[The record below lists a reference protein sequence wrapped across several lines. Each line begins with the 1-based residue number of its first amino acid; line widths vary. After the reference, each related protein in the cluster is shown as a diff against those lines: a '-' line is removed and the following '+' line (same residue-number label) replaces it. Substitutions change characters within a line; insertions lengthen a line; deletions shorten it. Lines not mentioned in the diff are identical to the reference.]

1 MPKPMI
7 KVSLNFTQW
16 ELEDMMDKIQDA
28 EEGEQVKVRTYVVV
42 DNKAQKVLLK
52 VTVGEDI

>member
-1 MPKPMI
+1 MI

-42 DNKAQKVLLK
+42 DNKAQQVLLK